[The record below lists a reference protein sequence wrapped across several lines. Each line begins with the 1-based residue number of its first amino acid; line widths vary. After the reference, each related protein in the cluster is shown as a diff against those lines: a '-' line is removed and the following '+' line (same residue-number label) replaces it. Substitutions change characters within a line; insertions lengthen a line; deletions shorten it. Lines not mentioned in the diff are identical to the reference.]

1 MARIE
6 WVKHRLNNWALW
18 KVRESSGGLGYSTQS
33 VFLGDGPSDAPA
45 EAWIPVD
52 EIDASV
58 TNDAVE
64 SLKLSRPKLY
74 RVLQCIYPQGLGVNG
89 TARECECSLS
99 NVSALLDV
107 ADRVLSAWFQD
118 HADRKQA
125 LREAIRKSFTT

>member
-33 VFLGDGPSDAPA
+33 SFLNDAPGETRA

-58 TNDAVE
+58 TDQAVE
-64 SLKLSRPKLY
+64 SLKVPRPHLY
-74 RVLQCIYPQGLGVNG
+74 QVLQCIYPRGLGVLG
-89 TARECECSLS
+89 TARECECSVS
-99 NVSALLDV
+99 NVSSLLNV

-118 HADRKQA
+118 HADRKEA